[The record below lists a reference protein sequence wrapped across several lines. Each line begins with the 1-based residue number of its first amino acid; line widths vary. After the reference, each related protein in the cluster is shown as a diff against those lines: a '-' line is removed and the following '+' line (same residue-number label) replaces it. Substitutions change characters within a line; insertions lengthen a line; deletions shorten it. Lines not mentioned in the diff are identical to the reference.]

1 MIERG
6 EDFGFALEAREAFGI
21 GGHGR
26 GKHLEGNGPFQVR
39 VGGLVDLAHPAHADL
54 GGNFINAETGA
65 EGKCQCD
72 ASIPA
77 GAECGRD

>member
-1 MIERG
+1 MIECG

-21 GGHGR
+21 GGYGR

-39 VGGLVDLAHPAHADL
+39 VGGLLDLAHPAHADL
-54 GGNFINAETGA
+54 RGHFIDADTGGK
-65 EGKCQCD
+65 GKCQCE
-72 ASIPA
+72 ASIRA